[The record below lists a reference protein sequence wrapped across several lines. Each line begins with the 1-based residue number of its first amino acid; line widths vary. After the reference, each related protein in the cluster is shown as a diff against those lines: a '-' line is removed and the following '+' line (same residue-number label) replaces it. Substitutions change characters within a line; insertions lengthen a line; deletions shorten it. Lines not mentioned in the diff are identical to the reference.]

1 MSVLGV
7 ILAGGLSTRMRGKD
21 KSLMP
26 LVGLPLIGHALNR
39 LSSQVDQIIINT
51 NGNHSDFD
59 SFGLPIVSDSI
70 GGFLGPLSGILAG
83 MDYAAECGY
92 SHLLTVAADTPFFP
106 NDLCQRLLIDCCKIN
121 IAKTQSLVDQH
132 NLHPTFGL
140 WDVGLRENLRTALI
154 GDMRKVMGFVKKHEW
169 RSITWIKKDYD
180 PFFNI
185 NTPEDMENAKIIFMG
200 IKK

>member
-7 ILAGGLSTRMRGKD
+7 ILAGGLSTRMRGED

-26 LVGLPLIGHALNR
+26 LAGLPLIGHALNR
-39 LSSQVDQIIINT
+39 LSSQVDRIIINT
-51 NGNHSDFD
+51 NGNHSDFN

-70 GGFLGPLSGILAG
+70 EGFLGPLSGILAG
-83 MDYAAECGY
+83 MDYAAEYGY

-106 NDLCQRLLIDCCKIN
+106 DDLCQRLLIDCCKIN
-121 IAKTQSLVDQH
+121 IAKTQSIVDQH

-140 WDVGLRENLRTALI
+140 WDVGLRENLRTALMS
-154 GDMRKVMGFVKKHEW
+154 DMRKVMGFVKKHEW

-180 PFFNI
+180 PFFNV
-185 NTPEDMENAKIIFMG
+185 NTPEDMENAKIIFTG

>member
-1 MSVLGV
+1 MNVLGV
-7 ILAGGLSTRMRGKD
+7 ILAGGLSTRMHGKD

-26 LVGLPLIGHALNR
+26 LAGLPLIGHALNR
-39 LSSQVDQIIINT
+39 LSSQVDRIIINT
-51 NGNHSDFD
+51 NGNHSDFN

-70 GGFLGPLSGILAG
+70 EGFLGPLSGILAG
-83 MDYAAECGY
+83 MDYAAEYGY

-106 NDLCQRLLIDCCKIN
+106 DDLCQRLLIDCCKIN
-121 IAKTQSLVDQH
+121 IAKTQSIVDQH

-180 PFFNI
+180 PFFNV
-185 NTPEDMENAKIIFMG
+185 NTPEDMENAKIIFTG

>member
-7 ILAGGLSTRMRGKD
+7 ILAGGLSTRMRGKN

-26 LVGLPLIGHALNR
+26 LASLPLIEHALNR
-39 LSSQVDQIIINT
+39 LIGQVDRIIINT

-59 SFGLPIVSDSI
+59 RFGLPIVSDSI
-70 GGFLGPLSGILAG
+70 DGFLGPLSGILAG

-106 NDLCQRLLIDCCKIN
+106 DDLCQRLLIDCYEID
-121 IAKTQSLVDQH
+121 IAKTESLVDQH

-140 WDVGLRENLRTALI
+140 WDVGLRESLRAALMS
-154 GDMRKVMGFVKKHEW
+154 DMRKVMAFVKKHEW

-180 PFFNI
+180 PFFNV
-185 NTPEDMENAKIIFMG
+185 NTPEDMENAKIIFTG

>member
-7 ILAGGLSTRMRGKD
+7 ILAGGLSTRMRGED

-26 LVGLPLIGHALNR
+26 LAGLPLIGHAINR
-39 LSSQVDQIIINT
+39 LSSQVDRIIINT
-51 NGNHSDFD
+51 NGNHSDFN
-59 SFGLPIVSDSI
+59 SFGLPIVSDTI
-70 GGFLGPLSGILAG
+70 EGFLGPLSGILAG
-83 MDYAAECGY
+83 MDYAAEYGY

-106 NDLCQRLLIDCCKIN
+106 DDLCQRLLIDCCKIN
-121 IAKTQSLVDQH
+121 IAKTQSIVDQH

-140 WDVGLRENLRTALI
+140 WDVGLRENLRTALMS
-154 GDMRKVMGFVKKHEW
+154 DMRKVMGFVKKHEW

-180 PFFNI
+180 PFFNV
-185 NTPEDMENAKIIFMG
+185 NTPEDMENAKIIFTG

>member
-1 MSVLGV
+1 M
-7 ILAGGLSTRMRGKD
+7 ILAGGLSTRMRGED

-26 LVGLPLIGHALNR
+26 LAGLPLIGHALNR
-39 LSSQVDQIIINT
+39 LSSQVDRIIINT
-51 NGNHSDFD
+51 NGNHSDFN

-70 GGFLGPLSGILAG
+70 EGFLGPLSGILAG
-83 MDYAAECGY
+83 MDYAAEYGY

-106 NDLCQRLLIDCCKIN
+106 DDLCQRLLIDCCKIN
-121 IAKTQSLVDQH
+121 IAKTQSIVDQH

-140 WDVGLRENLRTALI
+140 WDVGLRENLRTALMS
-154 GDMRKVMGFVKKHEW
+154 DMRKVMGFVKKHEW

-180 PFFNI
+180 PFFNV
-185 NTPEDMENAKIIFMG
+185 NTPEDMENAKIIFTG